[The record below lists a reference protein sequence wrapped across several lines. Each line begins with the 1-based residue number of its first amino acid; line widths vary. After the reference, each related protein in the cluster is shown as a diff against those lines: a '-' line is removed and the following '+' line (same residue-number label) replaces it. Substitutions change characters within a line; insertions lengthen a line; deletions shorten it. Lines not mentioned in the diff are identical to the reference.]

1 MTTASIPRTIGP
13 DNAPTAPRVRVPRAL
28 IALGICLALVAI
40 SVVLSVAFG
49 ARQVSWE
56 EIFVGL
62 FGEPSSL
69 GEIAVHERV
78 PRTVFALI
86 AGAALSVSG
95 ALMQAITRN
104 PIADPGVLG
113 INTGSS
119 LFVVVGIVFFGIVT
133 IDQYI
138 WLAIIGGAATAVF
151 VYVIGSV
158 GPGGTTPIKL
168 ALAGVATAAALTSII
183 TAIVL
188 PRPNAMDTYRFWQIG
203 SAGRG
208 DWDNMLTIAPFLIAG
223 ALIALLSVGAL
234 NALALGDEAATGLGV
249 NVTLTRA
256 AVAVAGVLL
265 CTSITAVA
273 GPIGF
278 VGLMVPHVI
287 RMLVGPDQRWLLPLS
302 ALGGAALLTFAD
314 TLGRVLGRPSE
325 INVSILTAILGAP
338 ILIFIARQAKVRE
351 L

>member
-1 MTTASIPRTIGP
+1 MSITALERVVDP
-13 DNAPTAPRVRVPRAL
+13 DTAAPCARVPRAL
-28 IALGICLALVAI
+28 LALGTCLALLALAI
-40 SVVLSVAFG
+40 LLSLAFG
-49 ARQVSWE
+49 ARPVTLA
-56 EIFVGL
+56 EILVGL
-62 FGEPSSL
+62 FGEPTGL
-69 GEIAVHERV
+69 GEISVRERV

-119 LFVVVGIVFFGIVT
+119 LFVVIGIVFFGITT

-138 WLAIIGGAATAVF
+138 WLAILGGTLTAAF

-158 GPGGTTPIKL
+158 GPGGVTPVKL
-168 ALAGVATAAALTSII
+168 ALAGVATAAALSSII

-203 SAGRG
+203 SVGRG
-208 DWDNMLTIAPFLIAG
+208 DWDSLLTITPFLLVG
-223 ALIALLSVGAL
+223 SVIALLSVSAL

-249 NVTLTRA
+249 HVMRTRA
-256 AVAVAGVLL
+256 AVALAGVLL

-278 VGLMVPHVI
+278 VGLMVPHAI
-287 RMLVGPDQRWLLPLS
+287 RMLIGPDQRWLLPLS
-302 ALGGAALLTFAD
+302 ALGGAALLTYAD

-325 INVSILTAILGAP
+325 INVSILTAIVGAP
-338 ILIFIARQAKVRE
+338 ILILIARRAKVRE

>member
-1 MTTASIPRTIGP
+1 MTHTTIARVFAP
-13 DNAPTAPRVRVPRAL
+13 DTTIKAPRVRVTRAI
-28 IALGICLALVAI
+28 IALATCLALVALAVI
-40 SVVLSVAFG
+40 VSVAFG
-49 ARQVSWE
+49 ARPVSLS
-56 EIFVGL
+56 EILVGL
-62 FGEPSSL
+62 FGEPTGL
-69 GEIAVHERV
+69 GEISVHERV
-78 PRTVFALI
+78 PRTVFALV

-95 ALMQAITRN
+95 TLMQAVTRN

-119 LFVVVGIVFFGIVT
+119 LFVVIGIVFLGITT

-138 WLAIIGGAATAVF
+138 WFALLGGGLTAAF
-151 VYVIGSV
+151 VYVVSSI
-158 GPGGTTPIKL
+158 GPGGTTPVKL
-168 ALAGVATAAALTSII
+168 ALAGVATAASLTSII

-188 PRPNAMDTYRFWQIG
+188 PRQDAMDTYRFWQIG

-208 DWDNMLTIAPFLIAG
+208 EWESMLTIAPFLLVG
-223 ALIALLSVGAL
+223 AVITVCSVGSL
-234 NALALGDEAATGLGV
+234 NALALGDDAATGLGV
-249 NVTLTRA
+249 NVTRTRLT
-256 AVAVAGVLL
+256 VALAGVLL

-314 TLGRVLGRPSE
+314 TIGRVIGRPSE
-325 INVSILTAILGAP
+325 INVSILTAIVGAP
-338 ILIFIARQAKVRE
+338 ILILIARRAKVRE
-351 L
+351 S